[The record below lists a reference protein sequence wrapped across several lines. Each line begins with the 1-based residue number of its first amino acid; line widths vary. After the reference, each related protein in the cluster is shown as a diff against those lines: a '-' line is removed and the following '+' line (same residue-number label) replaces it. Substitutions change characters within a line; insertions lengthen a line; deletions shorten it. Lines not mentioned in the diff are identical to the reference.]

1 MPIYIISDKR
11 KENIM
16 ELHSTWTGT
25 YSFVFE
31 LKALLKS
38 FRAYIDT
45 VLRKIEYVEAR
56 IEDKQF

>member
-1 MPIYIISDKR
+1 
-11 KENIM
+11 M

-31 LKALLKS
+31 LKALLQA

-45 VLRKIEYVEAR
+45 VLKKIEYVEAR